1 MDTLNI
7 IDEIRAISDKRIADR
22 LQKQKRGEYYNI
34 FNDLHMMSDEVHLH
48 SSFLATLLDPKG
60 SHGQG
65 NLFLKA
71 FLDMLSA
78 VERKSQASLDFDIT
92 SVEVEKSIGTLDE
105 ETGGRIDLYITD
117 GKYQIIIENKIYA
130 GDQINQMKR
139 YWNYGMS
146 NISGAPF
153 KLIYLTLDG
162 HQPSKSSRGS
172 LSEQDYICLSYESNI
187 LSWLEKCIE
196 IVSDVPPVR
205 ETIMQYIRTIKIL
218 TNNDMEQE
226 LIMER
231 EMLEI
236 LGRKENIDAVFDIFE
251 SRDSLIN
258 YIINEVFLPD
268 LKKLVEGK
276 GFKMQEV
283 QKNWM
288 YEDWAGVSFI
298 NERWK
303 NFKLSFEFESRPI
316 GNLIFGF
323 QTHINEEEIKS
334 WQELVN
340 RYKPYAV
347 GNGWIYKGFE
357 GHRYWN
363 NREAIKDLL
372 NGRTLRVFDK
382 MFDDAIICARG
393 LDM

>member
-139 YWNYGMS
+139 YWNCCRAM
-146 NISGAPF
+146 A
-153 KLIYLTLDG
+153 
-162 HQPSKSSRGS
+162 
-172 LSEQDYICLSYESNI
+172 
-187 LSWLEKCIE
+187 
-196 IVSDVPPVR
+196 
-205 ETIMQYIRTIKIL
+205 
-218 TNNDMEQE
+218 
-226 LIMER
+226 
-231 EMLEI
+231 
-236 LGRKENIDAVFDIFE
+236 A
-251 SRDSLIN
+251 
-258 YIINEVFLPD
+258 
-268 LKKLVEGK
+268 
-276 GFKMQEV
+276 
-283 QKNWM
+283 
-288 YEDWAGVSFI
+288 
-298 NERWK
+298 
-303 NFKLSFEFESRPI
+303 
-316 GNLIFGF
+316 
-323 QTHINEEEIKS
+323 
-334 WQELVN
+334 
-340 RYKPYAV
+340 
-347 GNGWIYKGFE
+347 
-357 GHRYWN
+357 
-363 NREAIKDLL
+363 
-372 NGRTLRVFDK
+372 
-382 MFDDAIICARG
+382 
-393 LDM
+393 